1 MSRQHK
7 ITIVLFCIGVL
18 FCGIGMGVAFTE
30 FSGLTYGGT
39 QMIGGTDMKTVDL
52 DVEFEPQEEVWDIMG
67 TRSWHSG
74 HYGGVND
81 TGIQTDNSV
90 PLDTVRFSVTYN
102 ADRVEPFTS
111 MDIDSETIGFGWYWN
126 DTDEL
131 ALMMEAKDQVL
142 RNLKEGRLISVDA
155 VEVEQVEVFVNP
167 QNAEDVRILY

>member
-7 ITIVLFCIGVL
+7 ITIVLFCIGIL

-52 DVEFEPQEEVWDIMG
+52 DVEFEPNEDAWDIIKPWYRG
-67 TRSWHSG
+67 YS
-74 HYGGVND
+74 GGVSD
-81 TGIQTDNSV
+81 AGIQTDDSV
-90 PLDTVRFSVTYN
+90 PLDTVRFCVTYN

-111 MDIDSETIGFGWYWN
+111 LDLDSETISFGWYGN
-126 DTDEL
+126 DADEL

-142 RNLKEGRLISVDA
+142 RNLKAGRLVSFDYVDI
-155 VEVEQVEVFVNP
+155 EQVEVFVNP